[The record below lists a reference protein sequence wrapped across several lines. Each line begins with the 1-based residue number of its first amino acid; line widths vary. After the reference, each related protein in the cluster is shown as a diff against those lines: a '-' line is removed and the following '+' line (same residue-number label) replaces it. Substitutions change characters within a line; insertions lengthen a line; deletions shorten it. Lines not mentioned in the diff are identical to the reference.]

1 MLLAGI
7 NSILDVLQYKRLDWR
22 EYRYVIQAVVGS
34 KALYYLNVTPLTDAE
49 LDALDRRIAL
59 QFKTTLRMSRSTSS
73 HILYMPE
80 EERGFALPSLRQ
92 RRDELLLKQAYRGLN
107 DPGILGRVF
116 RSRLSD
122 FRDASGHTDNPL
134 DSPISHTAMYDK
146 YWFARIAHI
155 LQANKHRISTTTH
168 MSTQSTC
175 AYDYPLHLSLH
186 SQAYIKILP
195 ELLQR
200 GIRYIGDVA
209 DATGLKMR
217 SHQGRN
223 DLSPW

>member
-1 MLLAGI
+1 MVA
-7 NSILDVLQYKRLDWR
+7 
-22 EYRYVIQAVVGS
+22 S

-59 QFKTTLRMSRSTSS
+59 QFKRTLRMSKSTSS
-73 HILYMPE
+73 HILYLPE

-122 FRDASGHTDNPL
+122 FRDATGRTDNPL
-134 DSPISHTAMYDK
+134 DTPISHTAMYDK

-155 LQANKHRISTTTH
+155 LKPTHTGSQLQHTWQRRAHAHTTTH
-168 MSTQSTC
+168 CTYHFTRTHT
-175 AYDYPLHLSLH
+175 P
-186 SQAYIKILP
+186 
-195 ELLQR
+195 R
-200 GIRYIGDVA
+200 F
-209 DATGLKMR
+209 
-217 SHQGRN
+217 
-223 DLSPW
+223 SPSSCSAA